1 VAERCAHLG
10 GDIPRLLSV
19 LSDAQDFYFGPL
31 AQVRMDAWSKG
42 LVTLAGDAAHCPSP
56 FSGQGTSLAL
66 VGAFVLGRELA
77 RSGDRYGEA
86 FARYEER
93 MRPFVLLNQDMVDVE
108 RQGPIPDDVFDRAK
122 NGIAIDDLLP
132 S

>member
-1 VAERCAHLG
+1 
-10 GDIPRLLSV
+10 
-19 LSDAQDFYFGPL
+19 
-31 AQVRMDAWSKG
+31 
-42 LVTLAGDAAHCPSP
+42 
-56 FSGQGTSLAL
+56 
-66 VGAFVLGRELA
+66 VLGRELA
-77 RSGDRYGEA
+77 RSGGHHGKA

-122 NGIAIDDLLP
+122 NGITIDELLP